1 MNPDLT
7 YLYNFTQIACF
18 ELKDIQKKMFKKIK
32 YKNKTKKKRKIKK
45 NKTQKKR
52 V

>member
-7 YLYNFTQIACF
+7 YLYNFTQLASF
-18 ELKDIQKKMFKKIK
+18 ELKDIQTKILK
-32 YKNKTKKKRKIKK
+32 QKRYKNKTQKKRKRKK